1 MITFDEA
8 IPAALR
14 TCESFPGFVDVD
26 ACLVRD
32 LSGRIRLVLAK
43 SGADSN
49 LRPDTAALE
58 LALTKALGG
67 FFAPPVLCNWGKPSQ
82 AALAR
87 AVLERAS
94 SWPQGWPTSYQT
106 ISGAETEVD
115 TRRWRGMA
123 RVLAKEAWLAAPVN
137 LPWPSGARAPTIV
150 SFHSFKGGVGRST
163 LLALCARQFARQGK
177 RVVALDFDL
186 EAPGLGSLFDTAA
199 VGGRGTL
206 DWIVDHIALRG
217 DLVPPIALSP
227 ANKLPES
234 ESNLIRVVPAG
245 QVGWSHLEKL
255 GRLDYASAS
264 GEQNGQSPVESALRA
279 LLEEVRRL
287 DSPDFVFLDSRS
299 GLHDL
304 GGLSLHA
311 LAHVDVLVCRDG
323 PQDLMG
329 LGLVLQVMARRRGD
343 FDRSPILVHAMA
355 PFEAGDVEREALKRF
370 QAAVYSKFVD
380 HYYGADE
387 DVPDPADVTAEHW
400 PLPFSF
406 RDELRRLHHA
416 HQFDDAL
423 VDSKDVKSVAERI
436 VELTSDEDATVGD
449 RGEG

>member
-14 TCESFPGFVDVD
+14 TCESFPGFLDVE
-26 ACLVRD
+26 ACMVRD
-32 LSGRIRLVLAK
+32 LSGRIRLVLAR
-43 SGADSN
+43 SGADSGEK
-49 LRPDTAALE
+49 LDPVALE
-58 LALTKALGG
+58 QALTRALGG
-67 FFAPPVLCNWGKPSQ
+67 FFAPPVLCNWGKPAQ

-94 SWPQGWPTSYQT
+94 SWPQGWPTRFQDIT
-106 ISGAETEVD
+106 GAETEVD
-115 TRRWRGMA
+115 TKRWRGMA
-123 RVLAKEAWLAAPVN
+123 RVLAKEAWLAAPVKP
-137 LPWPSGARAPTIV
+137 PWPSRATTPTIV

-163 LLALCARQFARQGK
+163 LLALCARQLARRGK
-177 RVVALDFDL
+177 SVVALDFDL
-186 EAPGLGSLFDTAA
+186 EAPGLGSLFDAAA

-217 DLVPPIALSP
+217 DAVPPVASSP
-227 ANKLPES
+227 AKRLPAN
-234 ESNLIRVVPAG
+234 ESNLIRVIAAG
-245 QVGWSHLEKL
+245 QVDWSHIEKL

-264 GEQNGQSPVESALRA
+264 GELNGQSPVEAALRA
-279 LLEEVRRL
+279 LLEVVRRV

-323 PQDLMG
+323 PQNLMG
-329 LGLVLQVMARRRGD
+329 LGLVLQALARRRGD
-343 FDRSPILVHAMA
+343 SERSPIVVHAMA
-355 PFEAGDVEREALKRF
+355 PFEAGDAERESLKRF
-370 QAAVYSKFVD
+370 QAAVYSCFVD

-387 DVPDPADVTAEHW
+387 DAPDPGDVTSEHW
-400 PLPFSF
+400 PLPFRF
-406 RDELRRLHHA
+406 RDELRSLHHA

-423 VDSKDVKSVAERI
+423 VDSSDVKSIAERI
-436 VELTSDEDATVGD
+436 VELTSDEGATAGD
-449 RGEG
+449 RGDG